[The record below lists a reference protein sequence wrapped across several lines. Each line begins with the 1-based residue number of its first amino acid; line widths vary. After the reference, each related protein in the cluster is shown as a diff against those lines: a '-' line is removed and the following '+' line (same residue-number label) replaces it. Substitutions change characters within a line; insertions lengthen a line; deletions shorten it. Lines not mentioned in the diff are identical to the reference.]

1 MQIRYFVIS
10 LAAALLG
17 FSGSLNA
24 TGITGS
30 SGGTTQNSGSTQSDD
45 SDSGSCSNAGYNALM
60 NFNYDSGFPLRIM
73 GNTTVAGSDVP
84 HPPGATNQ
92 STCKCGQEPYAV
104 YGYTRGMWLPTRFV
118 EVVRRA
124 DCSPVYGA
132 SVKPMLSQM
141 ARLSGTLKP
150 VTLQTA
156 GEGSAGRY
164 DTSFRHFHSWEFPFN
179 PYNWSPR
186 CFHKGGNLETSITQP
201 TWSAKDP
208 VFMNLLYPEWMA
220 IGNVVNN
227 PLFDIPAHTASCVA
241 NTTGIGW
248 GPADDAAYWLGGCM
262 GNNLP
267 AAGSMSA
274 EKNSIIGTST
284 ILNRSI
290 LLSHRT
296 GGFASVSTVGDK
308 ALCTPVPVPLPS
320 KSEFKATMLFPYPEA
335 QSASSSAAG
344 SGIDNGT
351 LFGQLSGEVA
361 NFFNLNSKGA
371 HRLGASDFSWAI
383 GRSDQALNDNDSD
396 AVYLLWRWVDCC
408 EFN

>member
-10 LAAALLG
+10 LAAVLLG

-24 TGITGS
+24 TGTTGS
-30 SGGTTQNSGSTQSDD
+30 SGGTPQNSGSTQSDD

-92 STCKCGQEPYAV
+92 STCKCGQEPFAV

-208 VFMNLLYPEWMA
+208 VFMNLLYWERSA
-220 IGNVVNN
+220 R
-227 PLFDIPAHTASCVA
+227 A
-241 NTTGIGW
+241 NE
-248 GPADDAAYWLGGCM
+248 
-262 GNNLP
+262 
-267 AAGSMSA
+267 A
-274 EKNSIIGTST
+274 EG
-284 ILNRSI
+284 LY
-290 LLSHRT
+290 
-296 GGFASVSTVGDK
+296 G
-308 ALCTPVPVPLPS
+308 
-320 KSEFKATMLFPYPEA
+320 
-335 QSASSSAAG
+335 
-344 SGIDNGT
+344 
-351 LFGQLSGEVA
+351 
-361 NFFNLNSKGA
+361 
-371 HRLGASDFSWAI
+371 
-383 GRSDQALNDNDSD
+383 
-396 AVYLLWRWVDCC
+396 
-408 EFN
+408 

>member
-1 MQIRYFVIS
+1 MMQFRYFVIT
-10 LAAALLG
+10 LTALLG

-24 TGITGS
+24 AGP
-30 SGGTTQNSGSTQSDD
+30 GGDIGG
-45 SDSGSCSNAGYNALM
+45 GSCSVAGYNALM

-73 GNTTVAGSDVP
+73 ANITASGSDVSY
-84 HPPGATNQ
+84 PPGATNQ
-92 STCKCGQEPYAV
+92 SICKCGKI

-132 SVKPMLSQM
+132 SVRPMLRQM
-141 ARLSGTLKP
+141 AQLSGTLQP

-156 GEGSAGRY
+156 GEGSSGRY

-179 PYNWSPR
+179 PYGWSPR

-201 TWSAKDP
+201 TWSSKDP

-227 PLFDIPAHTASCVA
+227 PLFDLPAHTASCVA
-241 NTTGIGW
+241 HTTGLGW

-267 AAGSMSA
+267 AAGSMSV

-290 LLSHRT
+290 LLSNRT
-296 GGFASVSTVGDK
+296 GGYASVSTVGDK
-308 ALCTPVPVPLPS
+308 ALCSPVPVPFPS
-320 KSEFKATMLFPYPEA
+320 KSEFKASMLFPYPES
-335 QSASSSAAG
+335 QSANSSTAG
-344 SGIDNGT
+344 SGVDIGT
-351 LFGQLSGEVA
+351 LSGQLSGEVA
-361 NFFNLNSKGA
+361 NFFNLTSKGA

-383 GRSDQALNDNDSD
+383 GRSDQALNNNDSD